1 MSNEDF
7 NAAIK
12 PKVQGS
18 WNLHKHLPRDLEFF
32 ILLSSVASVTGSRG
46 QSNYAAGNTYQDAL
60 ARHRVSQGNKCI
72 SLNLGPILSIG
83 YAAEVDMTETLEADG
98 FVGIRKS
105 ELFALLDYCCDPSL
119 PICTPQNCQIITG
132 LSGVE
137 SLNAEKLDKAYWTKR
152 PLFSILKQ
160 KRKAETS
167 TSSSSGNTIDYASLL
182 TSAESQ
188 ATAEEIVVEALRLK
202 LSNSLLVP
210 KEDIDPEKALFAFG
224 IDSLVA
230 LEVRYWFM
238 KEMKANISI
247 FDIMQNR
254 SLLALGQ
261 FAAGKSEYV
270 RTHDRGSRGEQK

>member
-1 MSNEDF
+1 MSRENFDDT
-7 NAAIK
+7 IK

-18 WNLHKHLPRDLEFF
+18 WNLHKHLPQHLDFF
-32 ILLSSVASVTGSRG
+32 VLLSSVAGVTGSRG

-60 ARHRVSQGNKCI
+60 ARHRVSLGEKCI
-72 SLNLGPILSIG
+72 SLDLGPILSIG
-83 YAAEVDMTETLEADG
+83 FAAEVDMTEALEADG

-119 PICTPQNCQIITG
+119 PLCTAQNCQIVTG
-132 LSGVE
+132 ISGIE
-137 SLNAEKLDKAYWTKR
+137 SLKADKLERAYWAKK

-160 KRKAETS
+160 KRDVETS
-167 TSSSSGNTIDYASLL
+167 TSGNAGGTVDYAHLL

-188 ATAEEIVVEALRLK
+188 AAAEDIVVEALKSK
-202 LSNSLLVP
+202 LSNSLSVP
-210 KEDIDPEKALFAFG
+210 KEDIDAEKAIYSFG

-238 KEMKANISI
+238 KEMKANIPI
-247 FDIMQNR
+247 FDIMQNQ

-261 FAAGKSEYV
+261 FAAGKSEY
-270 RTHDRGSRGEQK
+270 R